1 MIATIRQQLMKD
13 GKRSDLIN
21 HRFFARV
28 RNSPDLDKDLV
39 GRFLGQWWHPL
50 HYFPTF
56 LSKLISNL
64 RDLEMQ
70 TAVSKILWEE
80 LGEGSPEAA
89 HERVYISTMTGVGF
103 APEVVHATAAL
114 PATERLVQRYSEAAG
129 EPWAGLGFLYGTE
142 VADLAMVSGIGVSVR
157 RVTGEKHLPWVTIH
171 AKQEPG
177 HITSAQDAMPAALS
191 ELELRKI
198 HDGAREMW
206 SLWIA
211 FFDTLDE
218 YAAAA
223 GQRSGEGP
231 AS

>member
-1 MIATIRQQLMKD
+1 MIASIRQQLMKD
-13 GKRSDLIN
+13 TRRAELIN
-21 HRFFARV
+21 HRFFAHV
-28 RNSPDLDKDLV
+28 RNSPDLDRHQV
-39 GRFLGQWWHPL
+39 SRFLGQWWHPL
-50 HYFPTF
+50 HFFPTF
-56 LSKLISNL
+56 LSRLISNL

-80 LGEGSPEAA
+80 LGEGNPDSA
-89 HERVYISTMTGVGF
+89 HERIYVSTMTAVGF
-103 APEVVHATAAL
+103 TAESVSGAAPL

-129 EPWAGLGFLYGTE
+129 DPWAGLGFLYGTE
-142 VADLAMVSGIGVSVR
+142 VADLAMVSGIGVSVK
-157 RVTGEKHLPWVTIH
+157 RVTGEKQLPWVIIH

-177 HITSAQDAMPAALS
+177 HITSAQDALPAELS
-191 ELELRKI
+191 ELEMRKI

-218 YAAAA
+218 HAAA
-223 GQRSGEGP
+223 GRSP